1 MSGADIEPGVLFV
14 DEVYRI
20 AQPSDNDFGGE
31 AVEEIMRDLIT
42 GDPVVIM
49 AGYPEVSRTF
59 FSVSG
64 VFLTRKGPS
73 ATLPP
78 GRIGH
83 VWEVCLGRMFGMYV
97 WEVCL
102 GRMFGMYVWEV
113 WFLFRLFRVSS
124 DSWLSILGSTAGLT
138 RYFSSKTT
146 GPPSLLGSSSPAL
159 ARMATPL
166 AVM

>member
-97 WEVCL
+97 WEV
-102 GRMFGMYVWEV
+102 